1 MTEENEVRNV
11 HVVLS
16 KRLKKKRVNCT
27 LHDLFQDIWRRR
39 RDKKARS
46 LESSK
51 KLPVKSINHNRIN
64 VIRPYTD
71 PRSENL
77 MTWCAIQ
84 KRRLLPRGRFHS
96 KVSYREKRGRTI

>member
-39 RDKKARS
+39 RDKKS
-46 LESSK
+46 
-51 KLPVKSINHNRIN
+51 
-64 VIRPYTD
+64 
-71 PRSENL
+71 
-77 MTWCAIQ
+77 AI
-84 KRRLLPRGRFHS
+84 
-96 KVSYREKRGRTI
+96 T